1 MGIAAC
7 RVTVDVVALKAVP
20 GELALLLIERKHPPH
35 QGCFALPGGF
45 LDDEDESLA
54 QAAKRELE
62 EETNVRVGLE
72 QLSNFGTY
80 GDKGRDPRGRTVT
93 AAFLVELTESQAE
106 AMKAGDDAANAH
118 FYALSALPE
127 LAFDHK
133 QILADALKHRALL
146 RSRDGD

>member
-1 MGIAAC
+1 
-7 RVTVDVVALKAVP
+7 
-20 GELALLLIERKHPPH
+20 HPPH

-54 QAAKRELE
+54 QAARRELQ
-62 EETNVRVGLE
+62 EETNISVGLE

-106 AMKAGDDAANAH
+106 SIQAGDDAAKAH

-133 QILADALKHRALL
+133 QILEDALKYRALL